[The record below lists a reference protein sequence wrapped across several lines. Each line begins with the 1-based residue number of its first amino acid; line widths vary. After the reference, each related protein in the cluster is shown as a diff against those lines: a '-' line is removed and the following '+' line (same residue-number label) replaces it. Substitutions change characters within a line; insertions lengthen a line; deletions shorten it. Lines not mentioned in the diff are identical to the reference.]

1 MKKMTITLA
10 VLATL
15 IAGCASVGASKN
27 PSRIQNPEKDA
38 LKACLA
44 KNNGDKSKCSKERE
58 DYLRRQEMEIMDN
71 NG

>member
-15 IAGCASVGASKN
+15 FAGCASVGMSKN
-27 PSRIQNPEKDA
+27 PNRIQNPEKDA
-38 LKACLA
+38 YAACMK
-44 KNNGDKSKCSKERE
+44 KNNGDKSKCAAERQQ
-58 DYLRRQEMEIMDN
+58 YLERQEMEIMDN